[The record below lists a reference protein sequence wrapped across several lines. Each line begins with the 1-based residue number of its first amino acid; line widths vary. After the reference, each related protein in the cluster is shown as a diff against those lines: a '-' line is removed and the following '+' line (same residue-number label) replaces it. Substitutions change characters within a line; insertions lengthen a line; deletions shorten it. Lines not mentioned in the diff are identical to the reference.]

1 MFGVAQ
7 LIGIGSE
14 VDRASIG
21 LLFGFQQRVRG
32 FGSGQVRIIGLH
44 NSQPRPE
51 YSQLFA
57 HTHWRLLRRPA
68 LTPNNCSNS
77 NTRQKKEPKWK
88 GSSTLFSCFRI
99 NWGSCY
105 FRSVNPLPRTF
116 DLILLWWDT
125 VNHYCLAITFI
136 YIAIITNSVKKKNK
150 KK

>member
-1 MFGVAQ
+1 MTTKNTSKGTFTYIVQTRSGR
-7 LIGIGSE
+7 LPSNNR
-14 VDRASIG
+14 DRG
-21 LLFGFQQRVRG
+21 NLLPIFFVLVLALPPVVRL
-32 FGSGQVRIIGLH
+32 S
-44 NSQPRPE
+44 
-51 YSQLFA
+51 
-57 HTHWRLLRRPA
+57 T
-68 LTPNNCSNS
+68 NNCSNS

>member
-1 MFGVAQ
+1 MIITNTSRGTFTFIVQTRSGR
-7 LIGIGSE
+7 LPSNNR
-14 VDRASIG
+14 DRG
-21 LLFGFQQRVRG
+21 NLLPIFFVLVLALLPVVRL
-32 FGSGQVRIIGLH
+32 S
-44 NSQPRPE
+44 
-51 YSQLFA
+51 
-57 HTHWRLLRRPA
+57 
-68 LTPNNCSNS
+68 PNNCSNS

-136 YIAIITNSVKKKNK
+136 YIAIITNSVKNKNK

>member
-1 MFGVAQ
+1 MTTTNTSKETFTYIVQTRSGN
-7 LIGIGSE
+7 LPSNNR
-14 VDRASIG
+14 DRG
-21 LLFGFQQRVRG
+21 NLLPIFFVLVLALLPVVRL
-32 FGSGQVRIIGLH
+32 S
-44 NSQPRPE
+44 
-51 YSQLFA
+51 
-57 HTHWRLLRRPA
+57 T
-68 LTPNNCSNS
+68 NNCSNS

-136 YIAIITNSVKKKNK
+136 HIAIITNSVKKKNK
-150 KK
+150 KKLKKSA